1 MCHGDVDWGMS
12 EYRWVVIEVHSW
24 RVSVMIVLML
34 SKEAYEIAGE
44 GEGCG
49 WMFMIY
55 TQGEPGSR

>member
-1 MCHGDVDWGMS
+1 MS

-44 GEGCG
+44 GQGCG